1 MNVKI
6 HNVQDVVL
14 CNEWNEHLWYQY
26 KGLYM
31 LNKEHIVAL
40 QREESLYGFVI
51 VDSSPYSYLQ
61 PLTHER
67 SRMLQQ
73 DYPAVFAALQPS
85 VMNPAVLL
93 RLIAFTYNE
102 VKTKSKYTICI
113 SFASDAHPLDAYAFF
128 LQTGADY
135 VHFLT
140 ERKDRNS

>member
-14 CNEWNEHLWYQY
+14 CNERNEHLWYQF

-31 LNKEHIVAL
+31 LNKEHIVML

-51 VDSSPYSYLQ
+51 VDSAPYSYLQ
-61 PLTHER
+61 PLSYER
-67 SRMLQQ
+67 SRMLQHE
-73 DYPAVFAALQPS
+73 YPAVFAALQPS
-85 VMNPAVLL
+85 VMNPTVLL

-102 VKTKSKYTICI
+102 VKSKCNYSICI
-113 SFASDAHPLDAYAFF
+113 SFASDDHPLDAYAFF

-140 ERKDRNS
+140 EQQDRDS

>member
-14 CNEWNEHLWYQY
+14 CNERNEHLWYQF

-31 LNKEHIVAL
+31 LNREHIVTL

-51 VDSSPYSYLQ
+51 VDSAPYSYLR
-61 PLTHER
+61 PLSHDR
-67 SRMLQQ
+67 SRMLQHE
-73 DYPAVFAALQPS
+73 YPAAFAALQPS

-102 VKTKSKYTICI
+102 FKTKSNYSICI
-113 SFASDAHPLDAYAFF
+113 SFASDDHPLDAYAFF

-140 ERKDRNS
+140 EEQDRNS

>member
-14 CNEWNEHLWYQY
+14 CNERNEHLWYQF

-31 LNKEHIVAL
+31 LNKEHIVML
-40 QREESLYGFVI
+40 QREENLYGFVI
-51 VDSSPYSYLQ
+51 VDSVPYSYLQ
-61 PLTHER
+61 PLSHAR
-67 SRMLQQ
+67 SRMLQHE
-73 DYPAVFAALQPS
+73 YPSAFAALQPS
-85 VMNPAVLL
+85 VINPAVLL

-102 VKTKSKYTICI
+102 VKTKSNYSICI
-113 SFASDAHPLDAYAFF
+113 SFASDDHPLDAYAFF

-140 ERKDRNS
+140 EQQDRNS